1 MCRKTWSKFKYYNI
15 FWILGGFRLSKYV
28 QWHIPIVIEI
38 PVIQRLFPTST
49 AMNQELCTSR
59 GIALPSKNFTLRY
72 DTTLGTFESQMAQ
85 DGVLINDFRSDFRWY
100 YLNKKTYKTSSPA
113 KTFRMQLTVQIS
125 FRDFFFRSLLSQIL
139 IPSTAKILSICWG
152 TFPDKSVGS
161 LGPSFFRSGSGGD
174 QWFPRHTRFSGDLVG
189 FSRISCW
196 LNGI

>member
-1 MCRKTWSKFKYYNI
+1 MTHSNSDRNPSYSTVISNINSYEPGVVHQQRDSAAQQKLHPALWHDTWH
-15 FWILGGFRLSKYV
+15 FWKSDGTRRGADQWLPIRL
-28 QWHIPIVIEI
+28 Q
-38 PVIQRLFPTST
+38 
-49 AMNQELCTSR
+49 MN
-59 GIALPSKNFTLRY
+59 
-72 DTTLGTFESQMAQ
+72 
-85 DGVLINDFRSDFRWY
+85 
-100 YLNKKTYKTSSPA
+100 YLKKKTYKTSSPA